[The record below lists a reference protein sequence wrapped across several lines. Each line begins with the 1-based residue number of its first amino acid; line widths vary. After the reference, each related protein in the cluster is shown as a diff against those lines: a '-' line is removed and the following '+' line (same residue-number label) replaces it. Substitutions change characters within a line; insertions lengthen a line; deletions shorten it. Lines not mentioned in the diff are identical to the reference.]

1 MSSLYACLRS
11 PRTPD
16 LAVAVAQE
24 FSPRLQRYGSDGVVL
39 DVAGLGRL
47 FGAPQAIGD
56 ALASRI
62 ADLSHG
68 TRITD
73 FLTGRRS
80 RMSSHGTQISRITKS
95 SDGTQITRIVG
106 SASLEKDLQGSAKS
120 ASREKNPRC
129 ASREKD
135 PRCAFSVAVAP
146 TQVGAMLL
154 SLAYP
159 GLTVVAEEV
168 ASALAPVRLEVLRHV
183 FAEMHGLTMFSEDPR
198 GSATRLNV
206 QRSAR
211 SASRE
216 TISDPRDPRPVR
228 MIRDREIRVP

>member
-68 TRITD
+68 TRIT
-73 FLTGRRS
+73 
-80 RMSSHGTQISRITKS
+80 KS

-106 SASLEKDLQGSAKS
+106 SASFEKDLEGSAKS
-120 ASREKNPRC
+120 

-159 GLTVVAEEV
+159 GLTVAADEL
-168 ASALAPVRLEVLRHV
+168 ASALASVRLEVLRHV
-183 FAEMHGLTMFSEDPR
+183 YAEIHGITIFSDDPR
-198 GSATRLNV
+198 ESAARLNV
-206 QRSAR
+206 QRSAG

-216 TISDPRDPRPVR
+216 K
-228 MIRDREIRVP
+228 MIRGIRVQSERSAIRGIRVPSKGSALRAGVRNTAAMGAGDAW

>member
-73 FLTGRRS
+73 F
-80 RMSSHGTQISRITKS
+80 SHGTRITRITKS

-106 SASLEKDLQGSAKS
+106 SASFEKDLEGSAKS
-120 ASREKNPRC
+120 

-159 GLTVVAEEV
+159 GLTVAAEEV
-168 ASALAPVRLEVLRHV
+168 ASALAPVRLEVLRQV
-183 FAEMHGLTMFSEDPR
+183 FSEIH
-198 GSATRLNV
+198 GGIKL
-206 QRSAR
+206 Q
-211 SASRE
+211 
-216 TISDPRDPRPVR
+216 
-228 MIRDREIRVP
+228 